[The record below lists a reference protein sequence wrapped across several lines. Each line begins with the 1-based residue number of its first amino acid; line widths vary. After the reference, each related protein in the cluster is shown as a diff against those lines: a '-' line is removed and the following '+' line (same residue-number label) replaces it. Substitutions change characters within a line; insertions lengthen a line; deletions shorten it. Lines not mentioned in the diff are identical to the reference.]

1 MSVICLFAGLFLM
14 KKISFKSLLL
24 IGVVSLLVYVNA
36 NTLFGEFIEMTEE
49 VDEDYVRFWAYEF
62 YGLTYNK
69 GSILAFLLGNGSPYP
84 PSRYFREIDNIEQ
97 SFGLWRADIGI
108 VGMYSQYGIIY
119 VGIILW
125 LFYYV
130 FKQRKYIDTY
140 LLMYVLFMAGTSIML
155 HHFAYKLSIVIIG
168 CFILY
173 LIEQNINK
181 NKKRLSN
188 QNIHEVQCND
198 TDL

>member
-1 MSVICLFAGLFLM
+1 
-14 KKISFKSLLL
+14 
-24 IGVVSLLVYVNA
+24 
-36 NTLFGEFIEMTEE
+36 
-49 VDEDYVRFWAYEF
+49 
-62 YGLTYNK
+62 
-69 GSILAFLLGNGSPYP
+69 
-84 PSRYFREIDNIEQ
+84 
-97 SFGLWRADIGI
+97 
-108 VGMYSQYGIIY
+108 
-119 VGIILW
+119 
-125 LFYYV
+125 
-130 FKQRKYIDTY
+130 
-140 LLMYVLFMAGTSIML
+140 MAGTSIML